1 MLHKSL
7 LLYDINKKKWNNIKE
22 IEVVILLYHLNWKN
36 RDLSTITLALNN
48 WVTIVSYIM
57 LMFSTKIGGEIYVN
71 GGKMDYCEWSNL
83 YDL

>member
-1 MLHKSL
+1 M
-7 LLYDINKKKWNNIKE
+7 
-22 IEVVILLYHLNWKN
+22 ILLHQKN

-71 GGKMDYCEWSNL
+71 GGENGL
-83 YDL
+83 L